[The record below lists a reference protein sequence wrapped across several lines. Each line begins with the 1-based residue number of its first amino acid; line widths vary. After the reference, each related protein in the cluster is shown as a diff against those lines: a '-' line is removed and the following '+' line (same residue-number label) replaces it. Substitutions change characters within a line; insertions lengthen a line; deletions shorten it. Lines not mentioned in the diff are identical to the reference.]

1 MSCWYWY
8 EFWFFGQLGN
18 MKHRCLAR
26 GNHFVNVSNVLVQ
39 SNVKIVLKGIYFSIS
54 QTAFSIKSFYVFFFL
69 KTCPNPFVV
78 VTNTFILFYRLF
90 WTVSILHG
98 WKSFLITLIM
108 KGAVIQIVFSYW
120 LLEYFLS
127 THFSNCR
134 GQAFVIQTTLVSCIS
149 LTSTFWNDLCDF
161 WIELLYQGLF
171 HYQ

>member
-1 MSCWYWY
+1 MLVLVWI
-8 EFWFFGQLGN
+8 FGQLGN

-26 GNHFVNVSNVLVQ
+26 GNHFVNVPNVLAQ
-39 SNVKIVLKGIYFSIS
+39 SNVEIVLMGIYFSIS
-54 QTAFSIKSFYVFFFL
+54 QATFSINSFYVFFL

-78 VTNTFILFYRLF
+78 VTNTFILFYRLL

-98 WKSFLITLIM
+98 WKSFWITVTM
-108 KGAVIQIVFSYW
+108 KEVVMQTVFSYW

-134 GQAFVIQTTLVSCIS
+134 GQAFVIQTTLVSCIP
-149 LTSTFWNDLCDF
+149 LTSTFWYGLCDF